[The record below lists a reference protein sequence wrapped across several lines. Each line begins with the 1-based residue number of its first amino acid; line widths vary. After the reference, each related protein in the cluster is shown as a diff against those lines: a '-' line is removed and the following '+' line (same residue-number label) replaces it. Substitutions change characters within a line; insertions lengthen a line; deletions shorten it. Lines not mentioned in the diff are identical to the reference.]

1 MNEYDITECSDL
13 LMEVAFEKTIPL
25 MNTMS
30 AAKMRFQR
38 W

>member
-1 MNEYDITECSDL
+1 MDGFDITECPDL
-13 LMEVAFEKTIPL
+13 LMEVAFEKTIPS
-25 MNTMS
+25 MNTTS